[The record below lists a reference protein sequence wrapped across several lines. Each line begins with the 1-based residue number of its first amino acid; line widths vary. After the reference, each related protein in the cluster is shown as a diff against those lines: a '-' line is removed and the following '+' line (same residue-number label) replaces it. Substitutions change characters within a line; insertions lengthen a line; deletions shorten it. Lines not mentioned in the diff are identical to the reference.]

1 MNIKEIIQAYAFPSL
16 AVLSTASL
24 VSIAASLM
32 PLSEWARNQND
43 CVERT
48 VAFKGLPDKVWSCN
62 GGGD

>member
-1 MNIKEIIQAYAFPSL
+1 M